1 MKRLAVI
8 EKLQN
13 FDGMISSL
21 REIGLEVTIYAV
33 TPIPLF
39 RKLRG
44 IQVATAK
51 IYI

>member
-33 TPIPLF
+33 KGGKEGKQ
-39 RKLRG
+39 RSSE
-44 IQVATAK
+44 
-51 IYI
+51 